1 MATSAS
7 SRDPF
12 GFGEFTVRLL
22 ASLLMVLATWNPG
35 GWSFV
40 HWISGAPSLG
50 SVHAFTGVVLLIGW
64 VILLRATLN
73 SLGLLGLA
81 LGAMLLAAGVWL
93 LFDLG
98 VLHQSSSSLFGWI
111 AIVCVALLLA
121 LGLSWS
127 HLWRRLTGQVDT
139 DDFDGK

>member
-1 MATSAS
+1 
-7 SRDPF
+7 
-12 GFGEFTVRLL
+12 
-22 ASLLMVLATWNPG
+22 
-35 GWSFV
+35 
-40 HWISGAPSLG
+40 
-50 SVHAFTGVVLLIGW
+50 VLLIGW

>member
-22 ASLLMVLATWNPG
+22 ASLLMVFATWNPG